1 VASNGMIIVGAAG
14 TLAVAFR
21 QAVEDSCDGLFLF
34 DRNADER
41 CNIGPCDLSNE
52 DSIASA
58 AATIEV
64 GRHDYWRLLIA
75 SGAFDGSADPELH
88 WPRLQLSLQTNL
100 IGVTQLVCVFIQG
113 VLDNG
118 KRARIVVVTSAAAQ
132 VGSRDLGYGI
142 AKAGLRGLVRS
153 VSKSYGTRGITAL
166 GVEPG
171 LFPSRM
177 SATQDRRRYDQAAAS
192 SHLGRITSLSEVVSC
207 VKFAMVD
214 APDALTGTF
223 VSPNGGQI

>member
-1 VASNGMIIVGAAG
+1 MSSPGMVVVGAAG

-21 QAVEDSCDGLFLF
+21 EAVADTCDNWFLF
-34 DRNADER
+34 DRNSDECSR
-41 CNIGPCDLSNE
+41 IGSCDLS
-52 DSIASA
+52 DTASVEAA
-58 AATIEV
+58 AATIPI
-64 GRHDYWRLLIA
+64 GNHAYWRLLIA
-75 SGAFDGSADPELH
+75 SGVFDGSADPGLH

-100 IGVTQLVCVFIQG
+100 IGVTQFVCAFIQG
-113 VLDNG
+113 VLNNG
-118 KRARIVVVTSAAAQ
+118 KQARLVVVTSAAAQ

-153 VSKSYGTRGITAL
+153 VSKSYASRGVTAL

-177 SATQDRRRYDQAAAS
+177 SMTQDSRRYSQAAAS
-192 SHLGRITSLSEVVSC
+192 SHLGRVATLSEVASC
-207 VKFAMVD
+207 VKYAMID

-223 VSPNGGQI
+223 VSPNGGQV